1 MFFTY
6 LRRELRRRRKA
17 ALVVASGLALGIA
30 LVIVVNSVSSGMNK
44 AQGKVLESLYGLGTD
59 LTVTKAQERPAD
71 GAQPQRPRFE
81 FQGREEGEEQ
91 SSDRLMVQGFQ
102 TLADSTV
109 ATVAGQP
116 GVDRAV
122 GGLSLVNLK
131 INGEFARGRIQRGQT
146 QQGQPGG
153 GTGNGDN
160 GNGGSG
166 SGNGAANGGG
176 SGPGDTVTGGGAAFD
191 VDSFTLYGTDVTAPD
206 LGPLTTSTVSQGRT
220 FKTTET
226 DAAVAVVDSAYA
238 QQKNLAVGGEL
249 TVKNVKFE
257 IIGIATADR
266 GQSAAQVYLPLKR
279 AQTLSGSAA
288 KITTIYVKATD
299 STRID
304 AVKTAIQKNVTGT
317 TVTTSADLAQTVSGS
332 LDTAADLASDVGRWL
347 SYAVLL
353 AAVLVAGLLTSSAV
367 TRRVREFGTLKALGW
382 KSGRVTRQV
391 VGEALVNG
399 LIGGALGIA
408 IGLAGAYAVTAA
420 SPTLTA
426 DLGASGSGFAGGFG
440 GGGRGGMV
448 FGGGPG
454 STAAGKT
461 VDIALTAPVS
471 VTTVGLACLLALGGG
486 LVAGA
491 FGAWRA
497 SRLRPADALRRVE

>member
-30 LVIVVNSVSSGMNK
+30 LVIVVNSVSSGMK
-44 AQGKVLESLYGLGTD
+44 VAQGKVLESLYGLGTD
-59 LTVTKAQERPAD
+59 LTVTKAQEQPQE
-71 GAQPQRPRFE
+71 GGQPQRPRFE
-81 FQGREEGEEQ
+81 FQGQEDGAEQQ

-109 ATVAGQP
+109 ATVAKQQ

-131 INGEFARGRIQRGQT
+131 IDGEFTRGRIQRGEAQPA
-146 QQGQPGG
+146 QPGG
-153 GTGNGDN
+153 GTGGAT
-160 GNGGSG
+160 GGGASG
-166 SGNGAANGGG
+166 GGGG

-191 VDSFTLYGTDVTAPD
+191 VNSFTIYGTDVTAPD
-206 LGPLTTSTVSQGRT
+206 LGPLTTSTVSEGRT

-226 DAAVAVVDSAYA
+226 DAKVAVLDSAYA
-238 QQKNLAVGGEL
+238 RQEGLAVGGKL
-249 TVKNVKFE
+249 TVKGVSFE
-257 IIGIATADR
+257 IVGIATADS
-266 GQSAAQVYLPLKR
+266 GQSAAQVYLPLEQ
-279 AQTLSGSAA
+279 AQSLSSSTG

-299 STRID
+299 STKIEE
-304 AVKTAIQKNVTGT
+304 VKTAIQKNVTGT

-332 LDTAADLASDVGRWL
+332 LDTAANLASTMGTWL

-367 TRRVREFGTLKALGW
+367 GRRVREFGTLKALGW
-382 KSGRVTRQV
+382 TSGRVTRQV

-399 LIGGALGIA
+399 VVGGALGIA
-408 IGLAGAYAVTAA
+408 VGLAGAYAVTAV
-420 SPTLTA
+420 SPHLTA
-426 DLGASGSGFAGGFG
+426 ELGAGAGGFG
-440 GGGRGGMV
+440 GRGGGMV
-448 FGGGPG
+448 FGGGAGGPG
-454 STAAGKT
+454 GARTAVGKT
-461 VDIALTAPVS
+461 VDIALTAPVGL
-471 VTTVGLACLLALGGG
+471 TTVGLAVLLALGGG
-486 LVAGA
+486 LVAGG

>member
-6 LRRELRRRRKA
+6 LRRELRRRRRA

-30 LVIVVNSVSSGMNK
+30 LVIVVNSVSTGMNQ

-81 FQGREEGEEQ
+81 FQGKEEGEEQ

-146 QQGQPGG
+146 QQGQPGAGAG
-153 GTGNGDN
+153 GS
-160 GNGGSG
+160 NGG
-166 SGNGAANGGG
+166 ANGGG

-238 QQKNLAVGGEL
+238 QQKNLAVGDEL
-249 TVKNVKFE
+249 TVKNVKFD

-266 GQSAAQVYLPLKR
+266 GQSTAQVYLPLKR

-317 TVTTSADLAQTVSGS
+317 TVTTSADLAKTVSGS
-332 LDTAADLASDVGRWL
+332 LDTAANLASDVGRWL

-426 DLGASGSGFAGGFG
+426 ELGAGGGGFGGGFGG

-454 STAAGKT
+454 STAAGKA